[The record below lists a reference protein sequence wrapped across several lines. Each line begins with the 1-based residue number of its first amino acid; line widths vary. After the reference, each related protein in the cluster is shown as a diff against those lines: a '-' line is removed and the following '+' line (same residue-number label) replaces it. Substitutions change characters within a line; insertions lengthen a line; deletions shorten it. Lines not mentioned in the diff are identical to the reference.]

1 MILKNVLDLS
11 RSITEDCRDM
21 HELVQNKDISDPA
34 VIKIKQQLNRKIIML
49 QKIMPEAYPLSRGK
63 AL

>member
-11 RSITEDCRDM
+11 RSITEDCQDM
-21 HELVQNKDISDPA
+21 HELVQNKDIPDPA
-34 VIKIKQQLNRKIIML
+34 VIKIKQQLNRKMIML
-49 QKIMPEAYPLSRGK
+49 QKIISEAYPLSRGK

>member
-1 MILKNVLDLS
+1 MILKNALDVS
-11 RSITEDCRDM
+11 RSITDGCRDM
-21 HELVQNKDISDPA
+21 HELVQNKDISNPA

-49 QKIMPEAYPLSRGK
+49 QKIISEAYPLSRGK

>member
-34 VIKIKQQLNRKIIML
+34 VIKIKQQLNRKMIML
-49 QKIMPEAYPLSRGK
+49 QKIISEAYPFSRGK